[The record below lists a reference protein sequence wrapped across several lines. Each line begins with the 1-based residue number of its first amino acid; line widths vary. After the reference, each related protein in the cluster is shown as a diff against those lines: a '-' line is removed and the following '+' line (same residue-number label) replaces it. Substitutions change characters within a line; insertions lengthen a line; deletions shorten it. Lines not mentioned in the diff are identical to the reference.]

1 VAYCRSCGEALPPTA
16 RFCPSCGAASSDGP
30 RGEERKLATILF
42 ADLVGSTALADSTDA
57 ERTRAVLNR
66 FYDAMATEIADMGGT
81 VEKFIGDAVFAAFGA
96 PSALEDHA
104 DRAIYAALSMR
115 RRLAELFGD
124 KLALRIGINT
134 GEVVVGKPRVGS
146 AFVTGDAVNVAARIE
161 QAAEPG
167 EIVVG
172 ERTATAA
179 RGAFDFG
186 APISIAAKGKPGG
199 VICRRLVGA
208 RDETVVETAVFVGRE
223 REFGALQDT
232 FSAVVEDGR
241 PRCVTILGEAG
252 VGKTSLA
259 REFAARV
266 AQRPD
271 QPIIRQGRCLAHGG
285 GSAYLPLGQVVREQ
299 LGISDSELPETLAIL
314 GVTLGLEPPAHVH
327 PLAVRSEL
335 RQAVKTLLGELVAE
349 RPAVVLLE
357 DLHWAQP
364 ELLELVGD
372 SLREVDGPLLMI
384 FTSRPDVELDGDVV
398 PLAALPPSDAFRMV
412 EELAPAE
419 LGPDVRR
426 FVVDRADG
434 NPFFVE
440 ELLRTLTDRGVTE
453 AIPSG
458 FELPDSVRALVASRI
473 DLLPAEEKAALQA
486 AAVVGRT
493 FGVDSVRELVGGRA
507 DLESL
512 LRRSFVQR
520 VEDGFTFVHAITREV
535 AYGSLTTPNRV
546 RLHARL
552 ATWLEAEA
560 QDDGSDAAR
569 LAHHYFE
576 AVRPEDVDLA
586 WPDEGDEL
594 ARLRAKAVRWLR
606 RAARLSVGRYEM
618 REAVELLERAVEIEP
633 DRDARAEIW
642 QETAHANALYYDA
655 PSFVAAIEHAIE
667 LTDGDSA
674 IGDLYAELALQT
686 MVRAG
691 MWGTSPTAE
700 QVGAWI
706 DLALERCEP
715 KSPARAK
722 ALIARC
728 YSDYEKSP
736 SDAAEAGR
744 IADDLGD
751 AVLRSLGYD
760 VQSAVAFVHGEYSE
774 ALVWCRRRIA
784 LAPEVADLEIEALA
798 CAGAINPAV
807 ACGQLQEART
817 FTMRHEEATYPLS
830 PHHRLHGA
838 AVRVQLEELL
848 GNWAGVLELQ
858 QLVEARV
865 EENLL
870 TPCVMNARSLFV
882 CALARAYL
890 GDDQEAVRLEH
901 VGESLVMTGY
911 GTVLSTPRIRL
922 ALHRSDLAA
931 VRSLLGT
938 PAVRTS
944 NWFYLSAMAAHLDG
958 LAALGEGN
966 LVEEEARRA
975 LRSGTYLEPF
985 ALRALG
991 VVRQDERLIGQAADC
1006 FASFGLPWYSAQ
1018 TSLLLE

>member
-1 VAYCRSCGEALPPTA
+1 
-16 RFCPSCGAASSDGP
+16 
-30 RGEERKLATILF
+30 
-42 ADLVGSTALADSTDA
+42 
-57 ERTRAVLNR
+57 
-66 FYDAMATEIADMGGT
+66 MATEIADMGGT

-134 GEVVVGKPRVGS
+134 GEVVIGKPRVGS

-179 RGAFDFG
+179 RGAFEFG
-186 APISIAAKGKPGG
+186 APISIAAKGKPSG
-199 VICRRLVGA
+199 VICRRLVGT

-223 REFGALQDT
+223 REFGALQDMFLT
-232 FSAVVEDGR
+232 VVEDGR
-241 PRCVTILGEAG
+241 SRCVTILGEAG

-259 REFAARV
+259 REFAAWV
-266 AQRPD
+266 ADRPD
-271 QPIIRQGRCLAHGG
+271 QPIIRRGRCLAYGG
-285 GSAYLPLGQVVREQ
+285 GSAYIPLGEVVREQ
-299 LGISDSELPETLAIL
+299 LGISDSESSETLRSGHGIL

-327 PLAVRSEL
+327 PLAVRGEL
-335 RQAVKTLLGELVAE
+335 RQAWEALLGQLVAE

-364 ELLELVGD
+364 ELLELLGD
-372 SLREVDGPLLMI
+372 SLRGVDGPLLMI
-384 FTSRPDVELDGDVV
+384 YTSRPDVELEGDVV
-398 PLAALPPSDAFRMV
+398 PLAALSPSDAWRMV

-419 LGPDVRR
+419 LGPDVRT
-426 FVVDRADG
+426 FVVDHADG

-440 ELLRTLTDRGVTE
+440 ELLRTLADRCITD

-493 FGVDSVRELVGGRA
+493 FGAESVRELVGDRA

-512 LRRSFVQR
+512 LRGLFVRR
-520 VEDGFTFVHAITREV
+520 VQEGFAFVHGITREV
-535 AYGSLTTPNRV
+535 AYGNLTTPSRA

-560 QDDGSDAAR
+560 QEEGADAAR

-586 WPDEGDEL
+586 WPEEEDEL

-606 RAARLSVGRYEM
+606 RAARLSVSRYEM
-618 REAVELLERAVEIEP
+618 REAVELLGRAVELEP
-633 DRDARAEIW
+633 DREARAEIW
-642 QETAHANALYYDA
+642 QEIAAANALYYDA

-674 IGDLYAELALQT
+674 IADLYAELALQT
-686 MVRAG
+686 MARAG

-715 KSPARAK
+715 ESPARAK

-736 SDAAEAGR
+736 SDAAEASR
-744 IADDLGD
+744 IASDLGD
-751 AVLRSLGYD
+751 PVLRSLGYD
-760 VQSAVAFVHGEYSE
+760 AQAAVAFVDGEYTE
-774 ALVWCRRRIA
+774 ALAWCRRRIA
-784 LAPEVADLEIEALA
+784 LAHELADLEMEAFA
-798 CAGAINPAV
+798 CAAAINPAV
-807 ACGQLQEART
+807 ACGQLEEART
-817 FTMRHEEATYPLS
+817 CTMRHEEVTYPLS

-848 GNWAGVLELQ
+848 ANWAGVLQLQ

-890 GDDQEAVRLEH
+890 GDDQEAARLEH
-901 VGESLVMTGY
+901 VGETLAMTGY

-922 ALHRSDLAA
+922 ALHRNDLAA

-958 LAALGEGN
+958 LAALGEEN
-966 LVEEEARRA
+966 RVEEEASRA

-991 VVRQDERLIGQAADC
+991 VVRQDERLIAQAVDR
-1006 FASFGLPWYSAQ
+1006 FAAFDLPWYSAQ